1 MRSEFKD
8 AFKLALKQRL
18 MPMGY
23 TNSSDTIFVRELLP
37 GVRGCIGY
45 LKWGTLIAVKP
56 FVGVHFEHVERIFEE
71 FFKPLRVVSKS
82 TPRYFPCPFRSLYE
96 LKEERSDDP
105 EFRLKQDQY
114 LRLEPNTIGQVCDRI
129 LIDVQEYGS
138 HYIEFNSTLENA
150 AVTMAEGRGG
160 GIGSV
165 AYTLP
170 IIYWILGRTNEAK
183 SYMATTA
190 TKGYPI
196 GPYETYA
203 ALVTA
208 RIDSGPAPLPR
219 DRH

>member
-1 MRSEFKD
+1 MRGELKD

-23 TNSSDTIFVRELLP
+23 TKNSDTIFVRELLP

-45 LKWGTLIAVKP
+45 LTSGTLIAVKP
-56 FVGVHFEHVERIFEE
+56 FVGVHFEHVDRIYEE
-71 FFKPLRVVSKS
+71 FFKPFRVVSKT
-82 TPRYFPCPFRSLYE
+82 TPRYFPCPLRTLNE
-96 LKEERSDDP
+96 LKQERSDDP
-105 EFRLKQDQY
+105 NFRLKQDQY
-114 LRLEPNTIGQVCDRI
+114 LSVELNTIPQVCDQI
-129 LIDVQEYGS
+129 LIDIHEYGS
-138 HYIEFNSTLENA
+138 RYIEFNSTLENA
-150 AVTMAEGRGG
+150 AATMAEGRGG
-160 GIGSV
+160 GIGTV

-183 SYMATTA
+183 SYMASTA
-190 TKGYPI
+190 TKEYPI
-196 GPYETYA
+196 GPYEKYV